1 MALIIRDGSFIMFAG
16 VTGADAL
23 DKFISVTEKEPKS
36 LRSKAVADYCNGKD
50 NLKVNKY
57 TLRWE

>member
-1 MALIIRDGSFIMFAG
+1 MAWIIRDGSFIMFAG

-36 LRSKAVADYCNGKD
+36 LRSKAVQTTAT
-50 NLKVNKY
+50 VNVISK
-57 TLRWE
+57 